1 MQVFFGSKKKA
12 QRTTVSFDLIQ
23 GKENIWKENNWFFCC
38 IFFPYPLYVP
48 CLILFLI
55 LIQNSYSKY
64 VLMLAKFLLFSKL
77 AHCLHNQVC
86 QMIDLSCCSI
96 QLHF

>member
-1 MQVFFGSKKKA
+1 MQVFFGSKKTT
-12 QRTTVSFDLIQ
+12 QRTTISFDLIQ

-38 IFFPYPLYVP
+38 IFPYPLYVL

-64 VLMLAKFLLFSKL
+64 CLMLAKFLLFSRL
-77 AHCLHNQVC
+77 AHCAHSQIC
-86 QMIDLSCCSI
+86 QLGECSE
-96 QLHF
+96 LL